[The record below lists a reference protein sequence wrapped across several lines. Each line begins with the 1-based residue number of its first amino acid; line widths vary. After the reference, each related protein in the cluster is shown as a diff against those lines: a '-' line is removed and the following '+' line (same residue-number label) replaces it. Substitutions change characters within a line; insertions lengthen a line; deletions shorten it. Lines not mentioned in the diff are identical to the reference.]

1 MNIEQTWLEAKRN
14 RLSFFSFFGLM
25 GINYE
30 KRKGLFRGS
39 LEQES
44 KKAAQAWKEAGKKLI
59 LKPILLRTTLE
70 ILVNPPSFFFEVL
83 NSVVQHVLLA
93 PKGLLPKGKQ
103 SCTIL
108 I

>member
-39 LEQES
+39 LEKES
-44 KKAAQAWKEAGKKLI
+44 KKAQAGKKLI
-59 LKPILLRTTLE
+59 LKPFLLRTTLE
-70 ILVNPPSFFFEVL
+70 TLVNPPSFFFEVL